1 MRTCVVIYNP
11 NSGNTIKKRNIKTYK
26 SIIENHGYSVTFI
39 GTEYKGHAKEIV
51 SHIGYVD
58 LVISMGGDGTF
69 NEIVHGNLCRK
80 KRLVLAHIP
89 IGTTNDVG
97 VMFGYGKDIEKNID
111 LCLKGE
117 IKGMDIPL
125 INGRPF
131 VYVAG
136 FGKFMNIPY
145 DTPRDLKKKYGHLAY
160 MFGGLKDFFS
170 HTKNQLVEY
179 EVNGKKIKGLYSFML
194 ISSATRIA
202 GLNNFYKDVKLDDDS
217 FEVLLCTYTR
227 KIDILRAMAMLIVT
241 DAEHVDGFESYRTN
255 PMDLNRSFS
264 YLPNIFQQK
273 LHAIPPTT
281 STPSS
286 PKPYRYPSSS
296 QSPSNAH
303 FPESHSRLW
312 ASYPWFHFHRFP

>member
-111 LCLKGE
+111 LCLNGE

-170 HTKNQLVEY
+170 HTKNQMVEY

-255 PMDLNRSFS
+255 HLKIKFDKYPRNAWCVDGEKLEIRTKTYEIRNEKDIKILIPKTNLN
-264 YLPNIFQQK
+264 K
-273 LHAIPPTT
+273 LFINKNT
-281 STPSS
+281 
-286 PKPYRYPSSS
+286 
-296 QSPSNAH
+296 
-303 FPESHSRLW
+303 ED
-312 ASYPWFHFHRFP
+312 

>member
-1 MRTCVVIYNP
+1 MKTCVVIYNP
-11 NSGNTIKKRNIKTYK
+11 NSGHTIKRRNIKNYK
-26 SIIENHGYSVTFI
+26 SIIEKYDYSVTFI

-80 KRLVLAHIP
+80 KRLVLAQIP
-89 IGTTNDVG
+89 VGTTNDVG
-97 VMFGYGKDIEKNID
+97 VMFGYGKDIEKNIR
-111 LCLKGE
+111 LCLSGE
-117 IKGMDIPL
+117 VRGMDIPL

-160 MFGGLKDFFS
+160 LFCGVRDFFS
-170 HTKNQLVEY
+170 RTKNQMIEY
-179 EVNGKKIKGLYSFML
+179 EINGDKIKGLYSFML

-202 GLNNFYKDVKLDDDS
+202 GLNNFYKDVKLDDDI
-217 FEVLLCTYTR
+217 FEVLFCTYTR
-227 KIDILRAMAMLIVT
+227 KIDILRAMAMLIAT

-255 PMDLNRSFS
+255 HIKIKFQKYPKNAWCVDGEKLEIRTKTFDIVNEKDIQILM
-264 YLPNIFQQK
+264 PKTNINK
-273 LHAIPPTT
+273 LFVNKKTD
-281 STPSS
+281 
-286 PKPYRYPSSS
+286 
-296 QSPSNAH
+296 
-303 FPESHSRLW
+303 
-312 ASYPWFHFHRFP
+312 

>member
-80 KRLVLAHIP
+80 KRLVLAHIL

-170 HTKNQLVEY
+170 HTKNQMVEY

-241 DAEHVDGFESYRTN
+241 DASHVDGFESYRTN
-255 PMDLNRSFS
+255 HLKIKFDKYPRNAWCVDGEKLEIRTKTYEIRNEKDIKILIPKTNLN
-264 YLPNIFQQK
+264 K
-273 LHAIPPTT
+273 LFINKNT
-281 STPSS
+281 
-286 PKPYRYPSSS
+286 
-296 QSPSNAH
+296 
-303 FPESHSRLW
+303 ED
-312 ASYPWFHFHRFP
+312 

>member
-111 LCLKGE
+111 LCLNGE

-255 PMDLNRSFS
+255 HLKIKFDKYPRNAWCVDGEKLEIRTKTYDIRNEKDIKILIPKTNLN
-264 YLPNIFQQK
+264 K
-273 LHAIPPTT
+273 LFINKNT
-281 STPSS
+281 
-286 PKPYRYPSSS
+286 
-296 QSPSNAH
+296 
-303 FPESHSRLW
+303 ED
-312 ASYPWFHFHRFP
+312 